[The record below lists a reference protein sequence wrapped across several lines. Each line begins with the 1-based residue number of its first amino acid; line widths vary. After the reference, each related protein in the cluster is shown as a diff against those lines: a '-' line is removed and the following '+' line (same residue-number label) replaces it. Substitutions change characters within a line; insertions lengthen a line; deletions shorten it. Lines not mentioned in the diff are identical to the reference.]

1 MTVIA
6 ALRLPD
12 PVDRIPS
19 RRFPERRRLLER
31 ARDDRGAVTTEIVLV
46 LPLLFTLVLVIGQ
59 VTVWAHAT
67 HMAQATA
74 SHALSATRVEDGT
87 AQSGRTDAQHVLDQ
101 LGRGPLRSVTV
112 SVTRDADSA
121 SVRVEGTATSVV
133 PFLHLPV
140 HAESAGPLERFQ
152 PGNQAA
158 P

>member
-1 MTVIA
+1 M
-6 ALRLPD
+6 
-12 PVDRIPS
+12 
-19 RRFPERRRLLER
+19 
-31 ARDDRGAVTTEIVLV
+31 TTEIVLV

-87 AQSGRTDAQHVLDQ
+87 AQSGRSDAQQVLDQ
-101 LGRGPLRSVTV
+101 LGHGPLRGAHI
-112 SVTRDADSA
+112 SVTRDVESA

-140 HAESAGPLERFQ
+140 HAEAAGPVEKFHLAD
-152 PGNQAA
+152 QAA

>member
-1 MTVIA
+1 M
-6 ALRLPD
+6 
-12 PVDRIPS
+12 
-19 RRFPERRRLLER
+19 LER

-46 LPLLFTLVLVIGQ
+46 LPLLFTLVLVIAQ

-87 AQSGRTDAQHVLDQ
+87 VQSGRSDAQRVLDQ
-101 LGRGPLRSVTV
+101 LGHGPLRGAHI
-112 SVTRDADSA
+112 SVTRDVERA

-140 HAESAGPLERFQ
+140 HAEAAARWRSSTLPTRPRHEPPHCMCLLVTPRERADACS
-152 PGNQAA
+152 PW
-158 P
+158 

>member
-1 MTVIA
+1 MATITDHRRPHSA
-6 ALRLPD
+6 DLG
-12 PVDRIPS
+12 PS
-19 RRFPERRRLLER
+19 RRLSSRRRLLER

-46 LPLLFTLVLVIGQ
+46 LPLLFTLVLVIAQ

-87 AQSGRTDAQHVLDQ
+87 VQSGRSDAQRVLDQ
-101 LGRGPLRSVTV
+101 LGHGPLRGAHI
-112 SVTRDADSA
+112 SVTRDVERA

-140 HAESAGPLERFQ
+140 HAEAAGPVEKFHLAD
-152 PGNQAA
+152 QAA